1 MKLMH
6 FGILGV
12 VSVCKGIQVI
22 PDPKEA
28 RAIQE
33 LQYEIAQS
41 SLQEQKEL
49 DIQDAYINLNW
60 YDYKVDPLNAQY
72 AIGILKTE
80 KGDFRVYFLL
90 KKVDQ
95 ELLIHQIRI
104 EPDNG
109 K

>member
-72 AIGILKTE
+72 AIGILIDPCKT
-80 KGDFRVYFLL
+80 R
-90 KKVDQ
+90 
-95 ELLIHQIRI
+95 
-104 EPDNG
+104 EPSCCQDNFG
-109 K
+109 SPVSNAH